1 MQFDV
6 HRNTNSSTKKRFPYL
21 LNVQADILSTLGTR
35 LVIPLTRE
43 RESESMIMTQIMPVF
58 PIEGKNYVA
67 VTPQMAAISTRELG
81 NRVENLERFRTEIIA
96 ATDMLLTG
104 V

>member
-6 HRNTNSSTKKRFPYL
+6 HRNTSSSTKKRFPYL
-21 LNVQADILSTLGTR
+21 LNVQADMLSTLRTR
-35 LVIPLTRE
+35 LVIPLTLE
-43 RESESMIMTQIMPVF
+43 RESESMAMTQLMPVF
-58 PIEGKNYVA
+58 PIEGKKYVA

-81 NRVENLERFRTEIIA
+81 RRVENLGRFRAEILA